1 MPHLFIP
8 AMTVTL
14 YGDVIGSVLNRV
26 SSQSSSVVMAYWPRY
41 GSDITVIDYSRMNVG
56 IVQFFMK
63 YTVTLKSNETISKFD
78 HVFAFVVREK
88 MHEDV
93 GYFGISANVC
103 VNDCEPYSNCNI
115 PVQRIAAKSAF
126 CLTDITNS
134 YGIEG
139 NVFLACPISIKFTT

>member
-41 GSDITVIDYSRMNVG
+41 GSNITVIDYSQMNVG

-63 YTVTLKSNETISKFD
+63 HTVTLKSNETISKFD
-78 HVFAFVVREK
+78 HVFAFVVRKKCMK
-88 MHEDV
+88 MLV
-93 GYFGISANVC
+93 ILV
-103 VNDCEPYSNCNI
+103 
-115 PVQRIAAKSAF
+115 
-126 CLTDITNS
+126 
-134 YGIEG
+134 
-139 NVFLACPISIKFTT
+139 